1 MGTHND
7 FLQVIPMIRFFRSAL
22 LRAVSVLAFATPAL
36 ANVDIQHWTAANGAR
51 VYFVESHVLP
61 ILDVQVDF
69 DAGSARD
76 PEGRSGLAGMTHGL
90 LDSGAGGLDEDA
102 LAEKLSDLGARLSGS
117 ADNDRAGLS
126 LRTLA
131 SAREREGALAL
142 MRTVLTAPEFP
153 AAVLEREK
161 ARAIASLREADTKP
175 DQIGAKRFAK
185 ALYGDHPYGRSAT
198 VESIAAI
205 TRDDVLAHYR
215 RHYVA
220 SRAVVSIVGDVTREQ
235 AEAIALQLTGDLPAG
250 EPLPPIADVTMPKAA
265 TERVA
270 HPANQSHIF
279 VGQPV
284 TRRGDPDFFPLQVGN
299 YILGGG
305 GFVSRLTKEVRE
317 KRGYA
322 YSVYS
327 YFSPQRQ
334 PGPFQIGLQTQRA
347 QAADALKVVDET
359 LASFIAKGPTAD
371 ELKAA
376 KRNLVD
382 GFSLR
387 LDSNRKLLDSLATI
401 GFYGLPLD
409 WLSKFQE
416 RVEAVTAA
424 QVKEAF
430 QRRLSADHMVRVIV
444 AGD

>member
-1 MGTHND
+1 
-7 FLQVIPMIRFFRSAL
+7 MIRFLRGAL
-22 LRAVSVLAFATPAL
+22 LAAGASLLCATPAS
-36 ANVDIQHWTAANGAR
+36 ARIDIQHWTAANGAR

-76 PEGRSGLAGMTHGL
+76 PQDRSGLAAMTQGL
-90 LDSGAGGLDEDA
+90 LDAAAGGMDEET
-102 LAEKLSDLGARLSGS
+102 LAEKFSDLGARLGGV
-117 ADNDRAGLS
+117 ADADRAGVA

-131 SAREREGALAL
+131 SARERDGSLAL
-142 MRTVLTAPEFP
+142 LRTVLSKPEFP

-161 ARAIASLREADTKP
+161 ARAIAGLREADTKP
-175 DQIGAKRFAK
+175 DQIGSKAFARL
-185 ALYGDHPYGRSAT
+185 LYGDHPYGRSPT
-198 VESIAAI
+198 QESVAAI
-205 TRDDVLAHYR
+205 TRDDVLDFYR

-220 SRAVVSIVGDVTREQ
+220 SRAVVSIVGDVSREQ
-235 AEAIALQLTGDLPAG
+235 AESIALQLTGDLPAG
-250 EPLPPIADVTMPKAA
+250 EPLPPIPAVTPPTA
-265 TERVA
+265 TVERIA

-279 VGQPV
+279 IGEPV
-284 TRRGDPDFFPLQVGN
+284 TRRGDPDFFALQVGN

-327 YFSPQRQ
+327 YFSPQRE
-334 PGPFQIGLQTQRA
+334 PGPFQIGLQTQRS
-347 QAADALKVVDET
+347 QAADALKVVDDT
-359 LASFIAKGPTAD
+359 LAEFIRNGPTEA

-382 GFSLR
+382 GYSLR
-387 LDSNRKLLDSLATI
+387 LDSNRKLLDSLSVI

-409 WLSKFQE
+409 WLNKFPE

-430 QRRLSADHMVRVIV
+430 QRRLSAAHRVKVIV

>member
-1 MGTHND
+1 MRFRND
-7 FLQVIPMIRFFRSAL
+7 LLLVNPMNRFFRHLLLQAAAL
-22 LRAVSVLAFATPAL
+22 FALSVPAW
-36 ANVDIQHWTAANGAR
+36 ANVNIQHWVAANGAR

-61 ILDVQVDF
+61 ILDLQVDF
-69 DAGSARD
+69 DAGAARD
-76 PEGRSGLAGMTHGL
+76 PAGRSGLAGMTQGM
-90 LDSGAGGLDEDA
+90 LDAAAGGLDEDA
-102 LAEKLSDLGARLSGS
+102 LAEKFSDLGARLSGV

-126 LRTLA
+126 LRTLS
-131 SAREREGALAL
+131 SARERDGALTL
-142 MRTVLTAPEFP
+142 LRTVLTRPEFP

-161 ARAIASLREADTKP
+161 SRAIASLREADTKP
-175 DQIGAKRFAK
+175 DQIGSKAFAR

-198 VESIAAI
+198 VESVAAI
-205 TRDDVLAHYR
+205 TRDDLLAHYR

-250 EPLPPIADVTMPKAA
+250 EPLAPIPAVTMPKAV
-265 TERVA
+265 TERIA

-279 VGQPV
+279 VGEPV

-327 YFSPQRQ
+327 YFNPQRE

-359 LASFIAKGPTAD
+359 LAKFIADGPTDD

-382 GFSLR
+382 GYSLR
-387 LDSNRKLLDSLATI
+387 LDSNRKLLESLAVI

-409 WLSKFQE
+409 WLSRFPE

-424 QVKEAF
+424 QVKDAF
-430 QRRLSADHMVRVIV
+430 RRRLSADHMVRVIV

>member
-1 MGTHND
+1 
-7 FLQVIPMIRFFRSAL
+7 MIKSFCSTLSRVACAL
-22 LRAVSVLAFATPAL
+22 AASLAALPAA
-36 ANVDIQHWTAANGAR
+36 ANVDIQHWVAANGTR

-69 DAGSARD
+69 DAGAARD
-76 PEGRSGLAGMTHGL
+76 PADKSGLASMTQSL
-90 LDSGAGGLDEDA
+90 LDSGAGGLDEET
-102 LAEKLSDLGARLSGS
+102 LAERLTDLGAQMSGVS
-117 ADNDRAGLS
+117 DNDRAGLS
-126 LRTLA
+126 LRTLS
-131 SAREREGALAL
+131 SAREREGALEL
-142 MRTVLTAPEFP
+142 LRTVLTRPEFP
-153 AAVLEREK
+153 ATVLEREK
-161 ARAIASLREADTKP
+161 ARAISGLREADTKP
-175 DQIGAKRFAK
+175 DAIGAKRFAK

-198 VESIAAI
+198 VESVSAI
-205 TRDDVLAHYR
+205 GRDDLVAHYQT
-215 RHYVA
+215 HYVS

-235 AEAIALQLTGDLPAG
+235 AEAIALQLTGGLQQGA
-250 EPLPPIADVTMPKAA
+250 PLAPVADVTLPQAS

-284 TRRGDPDFFPLQVGN
+284 MRRGDPDFFPLQVGN

-327 YFSPQRQ
+327 YFNPQRQ
-334 PGPFQIGLQTQRA
+334 PGPFQIGLQTQRS

-359 LASFIAKGPTAD
+359 LAAFMAKGPTED
-371 ELKAA
+371 ELRAA

-382 GFSLR
+382 GYSLR
-387 LDSNRKLLDSLATI
+387 LDSNRKLLDSLAVI

-409 WLSKFQE
+409 WLKKFPE
-416 RVEAVTAA
+416 RVEAVTAQ

-430 QRRLSADHMVRVIV
+430 QRRLSADNMVRVIV

>member
-1 MGTHND
+1 MIKSFRNALTRMA
-7 FLQVIPMIRFFRSAL
+7 FL
-22 LRAVSVLAFATPAL
+22 FATFAAALPA
-36 ANVDIQHWTAANGAR
+36 AASADIQHWVAANGVR

-61 ILDVQVDF
+61 ILDVQIDF
-69 DAGSARD
+69 DAGAARD
-76 PEGRSGLAGMTHGL
+76 PSGKSGLAALTQGL
-90 LDSGAGGLDEDA
+90 LDSGAGGLDEEAIADR
-102 LAEKLSDLGARLSGS
+102 LTDLGAQLGGV
-117 ADNDRAGLS
+117 ADNDRAGVS
-126 LRTLA
+126 LRTLS
-131 SAREREGALAL
+131 SARERDGALAL
-142 MRTVLTAPEFP
+142 LRTILTKPEFP

-161 ARAIASLREADTKP
+161 ARSIAALREADTKP
-175 DQIGAKRFAK
+175 DAIGAKRFAR

-198 VESIAAI
+198 VESVGAI
-205 TRDDVLAHYR
+205 SRDDVLMHYR
-215 RHYVA
+215 THYVS

-235 AEAIALQLTGDLPAG
+235 AEAIAVGLTGDLSSGEALAPA
-250 EPLPPIADVTMPKAA
+250 PDVAMPQA
-265 TERVA
+265 TIERIA

-284 TRRGDPDFFPLQVGN
+284 MRRGDPDFFPLQVGN

-317 KRGYA
+317 KRGFA

-327 YFSPQRQ
+327 YFHPQRQ
-334 PGPFQIGLQTQRA
+334 PGPFQIGLQTKRE
-347 QAADALKVVDET
+347 QAAEALKVVDDT
-359 LASFIAKGPTAD
+359 LAKFMLEGPSDA
-371 ELKAA
+371 ELRAA

-387 LDSNRKLLDSLATI
+387 LDSNRKLLDSLAVI

-409 WLSKFQE
+409 WLKKFPE

-424 QVKEAF
+424 QVKQAF
-430 QRRLSADHMVRVIV
+430 QRRLLADHMVRVIV

>member
-1 MGTHND
+1 MRPLNAP
-7 FLQVIPMIRFFRSAL
+7 LQVIAMTFPFRGAL
-22 LRAVSVLAFATPAL
+22 LCALALLSFARPAFAG
-36 ANVDIQHWTAANGAR
+36 VDIQHWVAANGAR

-69 DAGSARD
+69 DAGAARD
-76 PEGRSGLAGMTHGL
+76 PAGMSGLASMTQEL

-102 LAEKLSDLGARLSGS
+102 LAEKFSDLGARLSGVV
-117 ADNDRAGLS
+117 DNDRAGLS

-131 SAREREGALAL
+131 STREREGALAL
-142 MRTVLTAPEFP
+142 LRTVLTQPEFP
-153 AAVLEREK
+153 ATALDREK
-161 ARAIASLREADTKP
+161 ARAIAALREADTKP
-175 DQIGAKRFAK
+175 DQIGSKAFAR
-185 ALYGDHPYGRSAT
+185 ALYGDHPYGRSPS
-198 VESIAAI
+198 VESVSAI
-205 TRDDVLAHYR
+205 TRDDLLAHYR

-235 AEAIALQLTGDLPAG
+235 AEAIALQLAGDLPAG
-250 EPLPPIADVTMPKAA
+250 EPLAPIPPVTMPQAR
-265 TERVA
+265 TERIA

-279 VGQPV
+279 VGEPV

-327 YFSPQRQ
+327 YFNSQRE
-334 PGPFQIGLQTQRA
+334 PGPFLIGLQTQRA
-347 QAADALKVVDET
+347 QAADALKVVEDT
-359 LASFIAKGPTAD
+359 LARFIAEGPTDA

-376 KRNLVD
+376 RRNLVD
-382 GFSLR
+382 GYSLR
-387 LDSNRKLLDSLATI
+387 LDSNRKLLESLSTI

-409 WLSKFQE
+409 WLGKFPE

-424 QVKEAF
+424 QVKDAF
-430 QRRLSADHMVRVIV
+430 RRRLSAEHRVKVIV